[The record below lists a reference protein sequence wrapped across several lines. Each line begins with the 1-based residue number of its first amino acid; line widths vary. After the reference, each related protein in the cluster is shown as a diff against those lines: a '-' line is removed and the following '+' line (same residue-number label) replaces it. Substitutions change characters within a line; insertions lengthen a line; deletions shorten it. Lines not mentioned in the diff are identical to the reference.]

1 MMMMMMMILLPRLRR
16 LSMGMVAHCS
26 YHGSYRFSYISR
38 GTPGGATHSVLLL
51 HGFSANKD
59 SWLPIIKVPAPL
71 QWWWTCER
79 HEQLCQSAQSWNVL
93 LSAFYTSRASL
104 SSPCSISPKTGMSC
118 VWICQDT
125 RERVAQES
133 RTTATR
139 ARSAESTR
147 SVAHG
152 TQNRLYVLSGWRSCS
167 LEEALLFQFFLVFQ
181 FLQFV
186 QSVGLDKRPF
196 HLVGTSMGGHVA
208 GVYAAQYPANVCSL
222 TLICPSGKLSMCFQV
237 WLFYLQKPWDRAI
250 TVSASPGLIC
260 PTESKFMVDFRESQE
275 RQQTDSIALIP
286 STLQELGNLLKLG
299 CYKPA
304 TLPKQVSY
312 TADAMFWKNGFPLTK
327 SLSIFNF
334 STEWNSIYLLFI
346 LSLKWKK

>member
-1 MMMMMMMILLPRLRR
+1 MMMMILLPRLRR
-16 LSMGMVAHCS
+16 LSMGMVAHYC

-59 SWLPIIKVPAPL
+59 SWLPIVKVPAPL

-79 HEQLCQSAQSWNVL
+79 HEQLCHSAQSWNVL
-93 LSAFYTSRASL
+93 LSSFHTSRASL

-125 RERVAQES
+125 QERVAQEQ

-139 ARSAESTR
+139 ARSTDSTR

-152 TQNRLYVLSGWRSCS
+152 TQNRLYVLPGWRSCS
-167 LEEALLFQFFLVFQ
+167 LEEVLLFQFFLAFQ

-222 TLICPSGKLSMCFQV
+222 TLICPSGKLSTCFQV
-237 WLFYLQKPWDRAI
+237 WLFYLQKPLRPCNNCYRFSRSHLSHRDKVHGGFEGESGEATDRLNCPDPLHAPG
-250 TVSASPGLIC
+250 TQEPSEVGLLQACHAPQASELHSRCNVLEKWVSSHQI
-260 PTESKFMVDFRESQE
+260 SFHFQFFHRMKF
-275 RQQTDSIALIP
+275 
-286 STLQELGNLLKLG
+286 
-299 CYKPA
+299 
-304 TLPKQVSY
+304 
-312 TADAMFWKNGFPLTK
+312 
-327 SLSIFNF
+327 
-334 STEWNSIYLLFI
+334 YLLI
-346 LSLKWKK
+346 VHLLSLKWKK